1 MLLCSAGA
9 CVFTA
14 LVDPFVRLKCLRMVQ
29 GMAPSGEPGGED
41 LHKRALENH
50 RKETVGFLIL
60 AKSILSND
68 AYKDLIKTSQEI
80 VKRRY
85 ASCIK
90 SYFSSLWTVLFICGY
105 VLTSNT
111 VLFYCSSCT
120 EGGITAKKCEEILLG
135 VFAGQTHVLKG
146 FHHFLAGRDPF
157 HDNDSQQS
165 LLVAL
170 SFLVKV
176 KVIYTAAPCLRF
188 LLGVAI

>member
-1 MLLCSAGA
+1 M
-9 CVFTA
+9 FTA

-29 GMAPSGEPGGED
+29 GMAPSGEPGDED

-90 SYFSSLWTVLFICGY
+90 SYFSFLRTVLFICGY
-105 VLTSNT
+105 VLT
-111 VLFYCSSCT
+111 LSSSVA
-120 EGGITAKKCEEILLG
+120 I
-135 VFAGQTHVLKG
+135 HVLKVESRPKNAKK
-146 FHHFLAGRDPF
+146 FCWECLLAKLT
-157 HDNDSQQS
+157 S
-165 LLVAL
+165 
-170 SFLVKV
+170 
-176 KVIYTAAPCLRF
+176 
-188 LLGVAI
+188 